1 MKKKYELGGGPG
13 MPPSISKNYSNGVKV
28 GNFIFTAGQAALNEK
43 GELIGANDI
52 RKQTDQTL
60 KNIEGVIKSLG
71 ASLNNVVK
79 VTVWLKDF
87 SDYQGM
93 NEIYVKYF
101 EEPRPVRACVRADL
115 VPIFDDDLLVE
126 IEATAAITD

>member
-43 GELIGANDI
+43 GELVGANDI

>member
-43 GELIGANDI
+43 GKLVGANDI

-126 IEATAAITD
+126 IEAIAYIGE